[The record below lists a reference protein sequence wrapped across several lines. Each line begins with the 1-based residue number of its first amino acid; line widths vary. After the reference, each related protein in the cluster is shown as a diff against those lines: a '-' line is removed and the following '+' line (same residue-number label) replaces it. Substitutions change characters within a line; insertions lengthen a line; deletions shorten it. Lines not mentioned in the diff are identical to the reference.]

1 MSRPPFEGS
10 PHAGHGV
17 RKPSPYERLTQAI
30 VTGELVSGQ
39 PLVETALAEWCQVSR
54 TPIREALTR
63 LEQDG
68 LVVRSDRG
76 LVVRERTPEEILDIY
91 DTRIVLEAMAARTAA
106 ARRSTLDVL
115 TIRRQ
120 LDRLTAIDEADGAAM
135 AEGNREFHR
144 AVWRASHN
152 ESLTDLLKRQSLHLV
167 RFPSVTLSQPGR
179 WVESIEEHRQMLE
192 AIERQDQQR
201 AHDLAMEHFTRAREL
216 RLALWAQD
224 HQD

>member
-1 MSRPPFEGS
+1 MSRPPYEGA
-10 PHAGHGV
+10 PHAGPGV

-54 TPIREALTR
+54 TPVREALTR

-68 LVVRSDRG
+68 LIVRSDRG

-91 DTRIVLEAMAARTAA
+91 DTRIVLEGMAARVAA
-106 ARRSTLDVL
+106 VRRSHLDL
-115 TIRRQ
+115 LSLRRIVE
-120 LDRLTAIDEADGAAM
+120 RLSNVDASDTAAM

-152 ESLTDLLKRQSLHLV
+152 ESLTDLLRRQDLHLA
-167 RFPSVTLSQPGR
+167 RFPSATLSQPGR
-179 WVESIEEHRQMLE
+179 WAESIEEHREMLD
-192 AIERQDQQR
+192 AIERQDVR
-201 AHDLAMEHFTRAREL
+201 HAAELATAHFTKAREL
-216 RLALWAQD
+216 RLALWGSEDA
-224 HQD
+224 